1 MDTNKTDE
9 KLLSILGTD
18 DSGCRLAELQHAV
31 PGSKTTILYRL
42 LSPEAKGFVM
52 AIREPRIKR
61 TTYYG
66 APALEE
72 QEKENESDAWMNASV
87 R

>member
-9 KLLSILGTD
+9 KPLSILSTD
-18 DSGCRLAELQHAV
+18 DSGCRLADLQHAV

-42 LSPEAKGFVM
+42 LRPEAKGLIM
-52 AIREPRIKR
+52 AIRVPRIKH
-61 TTYYG
+61 TTYCR
-66 APALEE
+66 APALEG
-72 QEKENESDAWMNASV
+72 QEKENESDAWVIASV